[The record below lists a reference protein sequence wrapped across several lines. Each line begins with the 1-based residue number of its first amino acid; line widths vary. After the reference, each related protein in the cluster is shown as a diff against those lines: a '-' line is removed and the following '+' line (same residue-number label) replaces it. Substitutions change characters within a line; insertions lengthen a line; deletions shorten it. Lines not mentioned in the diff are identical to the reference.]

1 MKKKMYL
8 LFCLCLAMALLAG
21 CVAVGAASTKEESN
35 RDEISNEVSVVEGE
49 SIAPEKE
56 STESAEDALKSEVSV
71 PETPSYEWDF
81 QKGWPIYVG
90 ECVDT
95 FEDRCWPY
103 GDGEWYN
110 TTSALSAAGEKLLYH
125 IRPLISHCDEYTSK
139 LCSLLDSLEIPYETT
154 VTEFGNKGIHFNLSR
169 RDSVQ
174 LAGYMLENGL
184 TDDCLNLFTFC
195 NCGDLCGATN
205 TASPKI
211 PDDWETLAWKYED

>member
-1 MKKKMYL
+1 MIFEIYRHGEPL
-8 LFCLCLAMALLAG
+8 LD
-21 CVAVGAASTKEESN
+21 VETVYDVPKN
-35 RDEISNEVSVVEGE
+35 EIPVLEN
-49 SIAPEKE
+49 
-56 STESAEDALKSEVSV
+56 L
-71 PETPSYEWDF
+71 SYNWDF